1 MRTISGALA
10 MSAAST
16 PALPFDPATVQFDP
30 LLRRL
35 NLANT
40 RRHWQRLFDRAET
53 HGWSCRE
60 FLGVLVT
67 EEIAHRQ
74 QTRIQRSVRQ
84 ARFPFLKTVEEF
96 DFSFQSSVRLP
107 SLGSYLGPEL
117 VSGGRNLI
125 LQGKSGRG
133 KSHLVIAIAY
143 RAIQNGFTA
152 RFVTAA
158 VLIESLSVASRQGR
172 LQEQLAH
179 YPQPHV
185 LVIDEVGYLSYGPD
199 AANVLFHIVNERHQ
213 RGRPMLFTTNKPP
226 LTAWGEVLHD
236 HDLAEAIVDRVLEN
250 GRLLLLDGPSY
261 RTRHLDLGLQESGWK
276 EWVTG

>member
-1 MRTISGALA
+1 M
-10 MSAAST
+10 
-16 PALPFDPATVQFDP
+16 
-30 LLRRL
+30 
-35 NLANT
+35 
-40 RRHWQRLFDRAET
+40 
-53 HGWSCRE
+53 
-60 FLGVLVT
+60 LVT

-96 DFSFQSSVRLP
+96 GFSFQSAVRLP

-152 RFVTAA
+152 GFVTAA

-179 YPQPHV
+179 YLQPHV

-226 LTAWGEVLHD
+226 LTAWGEV
-236 HDLAEAIVDRVLEN
+236 RVA
-250 GRLLLLDGPSY
+250 
-261 RTRHLDLGLQESGWK
+261 HAA
-276 EWVTG
+276 